1 MLKISSLQNSTTV
14 SKTGHFNARKQSSTS
29 LTYVRVSVLG
39 ILYWVALCSALVFAA
54 CTAGEQKSGAAKVD
68 ACTVVV
74 KSDAAAVLGEPV
86 KDAEH
91 GILEHEGDDSSAD
104 ISHCV
109 YRAVADGSGKSVEL
123 MIRHAPFDENTPESI
138 DQVRKAVEQMG
149 KTPQAI
155 DGIGDTTFW
164 DGETLHTFQ
173 GARYYLMIS
182 VRGLGN
188 ESAALEQAKMIAQKT
203 LNVL

>member
-1 MLKISSLQNSTTV
+1 MLKNSSLPNFTNV
-14 SKTGHFNARKQSSTS
+14 SKHGTLSAKKQSTTS

-54 CTAGEQKSGAAKVD
+54 CTSGEPKNNVAKVD

-74 KSDAAAVLGEPV
+74 KSDAEAILGEPV

-91 GILEHEGDDSSAD
+91 GILEHEGDESSAD
-104 ISHCV
+104 ISHCI
-109 YRAVADGSGKSVEL
+109 YRATDVGSGKSLEL
-123 MIRHAPFDENTPESI
+123 MIRRAAFDENTTESI

-155 DGIGDTTFW
+155 DGIGDTAFW

-182 VRGLGN
+182 VRGLEN
-188 ESAALEQAKMIAQKT
+188 DSTALEQAKMIAQKT
-203 LNVL
+203 LSSL

>member
-1 MLKISSLQNSTTV
+1 MLENSSLKNFTYTSGQ
-14 SKTGHFNARKQSSTS
+14 FNANKQSATS

-54 CTAGEQKSGAAKVD
+54 CTAAEQKHAVVKVD

-74 KSDAAAVLGEPV
+74 KSDAEAVLGEPV

-91 GILEHEGDDSSAD
+91 GILEHEGNESSAD

-109 YRAVADGSGKSVEL
+109 YRAAADGSGKSLEV
-123 MIRHAPFDENTPESI
+123 MVRHSAFDENTPESI

-149 KTPQAI
+149 KTPQTI
-155 DGIGDTTFW
+155 DGVGDTAFW

-173 GARYYLMIS
+173 GSRYYLMIS
-182 VRGLGN
+182 VRGLEN
-188 ESAALEQAKMIAQKT
+188 ESTALEQAKTIAQKT
-203 LNVL
+203 LSAIS